1 MTLIT
6 DTWRQLVQRRLW
18 PIALLLLAALVAV
31 PVLLASSPA
40 PVPAPATTAAPA
52 ADDDSGVT
60 GKPIVAQATNF
71 DDSTRH
77 VLGAPKDP
85 FKPAVLP
92 KPTPAPS
99 STSTTTS
106 GGGSTSLASAT
117 ASRVSSANGANGGSG
132 TSSTSSGGGG
142 SSPSTPSAPSGP
154 SGGGS
159 PSTPPASS
167 APPSKPKPTYPLYS
181 LTVRFG
187 DASGELAKQRL
198 KRLAPLP
205 DAETPVAIYL
215 GPGPDKRSAVFLVD
229 ASVTPQGDGTCK
241 PYPADCQTVTL
252 HEGDT
257 EFFDVKDA
265 ATGDVSATYELDL
278 LDIVRKTT
286 PSARTAK
293 AAHATTSKA
302 GARLLRKH
310 VAHGGPLRWAYD
322 RSSGTVAKLT
332 AREWKATVART
343 GRQVARVVA
352 VLQPGM

>member
-18 PIALLLLAALVAV
+18 PIALVLLAALVAV
-31 PVLLASSPA
+31 PVLLAKA
-40 PVPAPATTAAPA
+40 PAPAPAPTTSTVPA
-52 ADDDSGVT
+52 EHDDSAVT
-60 GKPIVAQATNF
+60 GKPIVAQATNV
-71 DDSTRH
+71 DDSSRH

-99 STSTTTS
+99 ITATTGKTTSNATASQVSSSGGSNGSTTSTTT
-106 GGGSTSLASAT
+106 
-117 ASRVSSANGANGGSG
+117 
-132 TSSTSSGGGG
+132 TSSGG
-142 SSPSTPSAPSGP
+142 SSTPSTPSTP
-154 SGGGS
+154 SGGGGG
-159 PSTPPASS
+159 TTTAPPTSS
-167 APPSKPKPTYPLYS
+167 APPAKPKAYPLYS

-187 DASGELAKQRL
+187 DASGQLTKQHL

-229 ASVTPQGDGTCK
+229 ASVTPDGDGTCK
-241 PYPADCQTVTL
+241 PYAADCQTVTL

-265 ATGDVSATYELDL
+265 TTGAVTSTYELDL
-278 LDIVRKTT
+278 IDIVRKTT
-286 PSARTAK
+286 SSARKARL
-293 AAHATTSKA
+293 AAHATSRS
-302 GARLLRKH
+302 GARVLRKH
-310 VAHGGPLRWAYD
+310 IAHGGPLRWAYD
-322 RSSGTVAKLT
+322 RSSGTVARLT
-332 AREWKATVART
+332 TREWKAGVARA